1 MSPILGTIASQI
13 SGRLWTSLLAYD
25 SIASAAPSG
34 TGVVTFSSIP
44 STYSS
49 LKIIV
54 TSQSNYTA
62 YNTNCLITFNGDSTN
77 LYGDKAIF
85 TAQDEPPYFYSNN
98 GRNYM
103 DLCNGVQNGTYMTS
117 GWAVGEIDIPNY
129 AATDVYK
136 SAQAIW
142 GTNAL
147 GYPAAYLSNASGY
160 WKSTAAIN
168 SITLTTTSGGGN
180 YLAGSRFSLF
190 GVK

>member
-1 MSPILGTIASQI
+1 MLAGNTAYE
-13 SGRLWTSLLAYD
+13 LYTTTLAYD

-62 YNTNCLITFNGDSTN
+62 YNTNCLITFNGDSTP

-85 TAQDEPPYFYSNN
+85 TANEESPYFYSNN

-142 GTNAL
+142 ATNAMS
-147 GYPAAYLSNASGY
+147 YPAAYMSNASGY
-160 WKSTAAIN
+160 WKSTDAIN
-168 SITLTTTSGGGN
+168 SITLTTSSGGGN
-180 YLAGSRFSLF
+180 YVTGSRFSLF